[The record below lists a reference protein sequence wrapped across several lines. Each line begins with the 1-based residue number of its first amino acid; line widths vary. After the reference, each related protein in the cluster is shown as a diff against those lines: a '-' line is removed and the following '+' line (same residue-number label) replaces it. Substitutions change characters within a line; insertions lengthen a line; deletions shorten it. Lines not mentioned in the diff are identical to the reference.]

1 MKTLARMLTLVVLLG
16 TQSAWSAGEPQ
27 AMSRAEFDQLLQT
40 ISNWGRWGED
50 DQLGTLNLITAE
62 K

>member
-1 MKTLARMLTLVVLLG
+1 MKALTCTLTLVVLLG
-16 TQSAWSAGEPQ
+16 TQSAWAAGEPQ

-40 ISNWGRWGED
+40 VSNWGRWGED
-50 DQLGTLNLITAE
+50 HQLGTLNLITAE